1 MIKGYIKKISLLLMV
16 SVLTLSIIPTSV
28 KAETLK
34 DYENLLKKYQKEQ
47 ANIDNQMGE
56 NNKLTKEAEQ
66 EIESIKK
73 SLTKM
78 SQEIEQ
84 MHIDIIDYNNEI
96 REKTLQTKELFE
108 YLQMTR
114 SENVMLEY
122 AFGAENITDL
132 IYRIAIVKQITEF
145 NETKINELKDMIEY
159 NKKREIELDNKEK
172 EMNKRQQELSEKITK
187 LTKQNASLNENHV
200 SAQKQ
205 IDIYKDQIAAY
216 RAAGCTSNMVIGVDC
231 FNTNSVA
238 GWFRPIQSGYVTS
251 EFGYRWGSLH
261 RAVDVSNNNPYNTKI
276 YPVAK
281 GIVTSVYKDYYGA
294 LTVIIEHKTAN
305 GKYYSSLYTHLSSYS
320 SNARVGKTVGPNDF
334 IGYMGDTGYAY
345 GPHLHLEIA
354 PCRAMNSADKNCG
367 TWNKYTAF
375 VKKQYDSGKF
385 KGPRDLIY
393 FPKPYVKF
401 NSR

>member
-1 MIKGYIKKISLLLMV
+1 MKLGKKILCTICIIL
-16 SVLTLSIIPTSV
+16 VLTLSLMPTNV
-28 KAETLK
+28 KAETLR
-34 DYENLLKKYQKEQ
+34 DYENLLKKYEKEQ
-47 ANIDNQMGE
+47 ASINDQIGE
-56 NNKLTKEAEQ
+56 NDKLTKEAEE
-66 EIESIKK
+66 EIENIKK
-73 SLTKM
+73 SLTRM

-114 SENVMLEY
+114 SANVMLEY
-122 AFGAENITDL
+122 AFGAETITDL
-132 IYRIAIVKQITEF
+132 IYRIAIVRQITEF

-172 EMNKRQQELSEKITK
+172 EMEKRQQELTEKITK
-187 LTKQNASLNENHV
+187 LTKKNTSLNENSV
-200 SAQKQ
+200 STKEQ
-205 IDIYKDQIAAY
+205 IRIYKEQIAAY
-216 RAAGCTSNMVIGVDC
+216 KAAGCTSNMVIGVDC
-231 FNTNSVA
+231 LNNSNVA
-238 GWFRPIQSGYVTS
+238 GWYRPIQTGYVTS

-261 RAVDVSNNNPYNTKI
+261 RAVDVSNSNPYSTKI

-320 SNARVGKTVGPNDF
+320 SNAKVGKSVTPNDF

-345 GPHLHLEIA
+345 GPHLHMEIS
-354 PCRAMNSADKNCG
+354 PCRAMNPADKNCG
-367 TWNKYTAF
+367 TWNKYTAY

-385 KGPRDLIY
+385 KGPRDFIY

-401 NSR
+401 NGR